1 VGASDRKPDRP
12 VISGVVED
20 ANLIKFEKTWMT
32 CQSAAETV
40 TEEFEK
46 PLARAILNHGGYFR
60 EAEIP
65 EQLPKAVVRACS
77 SAG

>member
-1 VGASDRKPDRP
+1 
-12 VISGVVED
+12 
-20 ANLIKFEKTWMT
+20 MT

-46 PLARAILNHGGYFR
+46 PLSRSILNHGGYFR